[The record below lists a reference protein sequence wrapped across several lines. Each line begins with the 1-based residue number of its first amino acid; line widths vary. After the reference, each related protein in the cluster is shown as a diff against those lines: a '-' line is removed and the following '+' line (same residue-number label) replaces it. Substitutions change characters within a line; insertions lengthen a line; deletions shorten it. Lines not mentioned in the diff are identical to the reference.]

1 MILLIIFMTWIFI
14 EKVWISLMF
23 LCKKWGVVRIFY
35 FVWEA
40 VYLKATLWLKE
51 RRFSIGNKK
60 PLKSTNRLIVVSNPF
75 PILIT
80 ELILQMAY
88 FDVSDFFFVPVLQ
101 LGEGQFYLQV
111 LGFKRLWSIEQSLA
125 WLITENP

>member
-1 MILLIIFMTWIFI
+1 
-14 EKVWISLMF
+14 
-23 LCKKWGVVRIFY
+23 
-35 FVWEA
+35 
-40 VYLKATLWLKE
+40 
-51 RRFSIGNKK
+51 
-60 PLKSTNRLIVVSNPF
+60 
-75 PILIT
+75 
-80 ELILQMAY
+80 MAY

>member
-1 MILLIIFMTWIFI
+1 MT
-14 EKVWISLMF
+14 E
-23 LCKKWGVVRIFY
+23 
-35 FVWEA
+35 
-40 VYLKATLWLKE
+40 LK
-51 RRFSIGNKK
+51 FSIGNKK